1 MTKTGKMTLSSDTL
15 SIAAT
20 NNLKEAD
27 GVGNNLNGLS
37 INLVW
42 GTF

>member
-1 MTKTGKMTLSSDTL
+1 
-15 SIAAT
+15 
-20 NNLKEAD
+20 LKEAD

-42 GTF
+42 GTFW